1 MKLMKTI
8 ALYLLLVAA
17 ADAATVSVARHL
29 DVVVAR
35 GENDPLDAPWT
46 GESGER
52 PPP

>member
-1 MKLMKTI
+1 MSLIKTI
-8 ALYLLLVAA
+8 APFLLLAA
-17 ADAATVSVARHL
+17 AVDAAAASVVRQA

>member
-1 MKLMKTI
+1 MSLFKLI
-8 ALYLLLVAA
+8 APLLLLAA
-17 ADAATVSVARHL
+17 AIDAAAASVVRQA
-29 DVVVAR
+29 DVVAR